1 MAARVEAMTSG
12 AVRGLLLREPDTAR
26 GVKAADSEVDRL
38 EKEIDEMAVALLA
51 RAKQPLELRLLV
63 VAMKIGNNLERVGD
77 EATTIARR
85 AQELAGAPIPETA
98 VDLLGMSILALGMLK
113 DAVDAFTTRDPG
125 RARTV
130 IPRDEEVDFLHK
142 RLHRE
147 LKSAM
152 IAQPGTVNSGLNLM
166 TISKSLE
173 RIADHATNVAE
184 EVVYLYEGRDIRHC
198 AAAEPTDE
206 PRPATHSP

>member
-1 MAARVEAMTSG
+1 MEDFFEQDAAALREKLLAMAARVEAMTSG

-51 RAKQPLELRLLV
+51 RAKRPLELRLLV

-113 DAVDAFTTRDPG
+113 DAVDAFTTRDPAAFVKH
-125 RARTV
+125 RMT
-130 IPRDEEVDFLHK
+130 PR
-142 RLHRE
+142 
-147 LKSAM
+147 
-152 IAQPGTVNSGLNLM
+152 
-166 TISKSLE
+166 
-173 RIADHATNVAE
+173 
-184 EVVYLYEGRDIRHC
+184 
-198 AAAEPTDE
+198 
-206 PRPATHSP
+206 